1 MAGDAGAGGSP
12 LRRSSSTRAGTRV
25 PTSLGHRLVYQARVE
40 IGSDGNRRLV
50 DAIGDV
56 EAVDDF
62 TRTVHRL
69 EPVDAAEPALALIW
83 NRQKGPE
90 RLAQDQM
97 VHMGNRSSDQNNLLP
112 AWLTP
117 LSSVGRVGY

>member
-12 LRRSSSTRAGTRV
+12 LRRRSSTRAGTRV

-62 TRTVHRL
+62 SRTVHGL
-69 EPVDAAEPALALIW
+69 EPVDAAEPALIF
-83 NRQKGPE
+83 RGPHEVCAAHELFVFVRLE
-90 RLAQDQM
+90 R
-97 VHMGNRSSDQNNLLP
+97 
-112 AWLTP
+112 
-117 LSSVGRVGY
+117 